1 MPTAYDDHSQ
11 PEIRASAAV
20 LSLEAQE
27 FRMNFVTMWQ
37 AVCGSVSVVGHS
49 IGPGRDS
56 LRQQGKGT
64 TNVNTMRSLKQII
77 AGALLA
83 GGVVAAG
90 WGAGTGQ
97 TAAVILGLSRRTLLR
112 PVRALTASGFAG
124 SRLVDAEFRCIEGN

>member
-1 MPTAYDDHSQ
+1 MPTAYDDRCQ

-49 IGPGRDS
+49 DRPRQGFT
-56 LRQQGKGT
+56 RQQGKGT

-97 TAAVILGLSRRTLLR
+97 TSAVYGPGACPVGHYCGLLGR
-112 PVRALTASGFAG
+112 
-124 SRLVDAEFRCIEGN
+124 